1 MSNIKDGNDFEHVIM
16 LRLTDKGYWS
26 HNFANK
32 SNGQPMDIIAIKDDK
47 KFLLDC
53 KVCSGDYFKLSR
65 IEDNQEH
72 ASLAFEKKAKGK
84 TFFVIKMRGEIFVI
98 NNDDIIYQKNVMNKK
113 SFNFSELKMV
123 GRDFWSVF

>member
-1 MSNIKDGNDFEHVIM
+1 MSNIKEGNDFEHVIL
-16 LRLTDKGYWS
+16 LRLKDKGYWS

-53 KVCSGDYFKLSR
+53 KVCSGNSFRFSR

-72 ASLAFEKKAKGK
+72 AALAFEKKAKGK
-84 TFFVIKMRGEIFVI
+84 AFFVIRMKGEIFVI
-98 NNDDIIYQKNVMNKK
+98 NNDDIFYQRNVKNKK
-113 SFNFSELKMV
+113 SINFSELKTV
-123 GRDFWSVF
+123 GKDFWDVF